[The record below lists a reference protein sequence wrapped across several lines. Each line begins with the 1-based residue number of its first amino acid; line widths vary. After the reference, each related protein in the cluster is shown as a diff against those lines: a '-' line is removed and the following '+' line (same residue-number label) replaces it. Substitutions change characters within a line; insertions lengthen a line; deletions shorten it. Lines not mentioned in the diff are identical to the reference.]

1 MSLWAQGKSVR
12 IGLVTGDAQARV
24 SDIFRPFTNY
34 LDRSL
39 ESSEFEMVAFASIED
54 LLAAGGQGRIEFAFC
69 NGPAAVQLNARVGAR
84 PVATVLQP
92 ASGATG
98 SPGSAWTAGSVF
110 VQRSR
115 TDIQQLQD
123 ARGKSVIAL
132 APLALGGW
140 LAALREWR
148 RLGLNEAKDFTRLE
162 FMFSYRGIAE
172 RVCKGGSDIGV
183 LSNYALASVADV
195 CPGGFRVLPPP
206 PGVDAGAGFAASTRQ
221 YPETAFVA
229 MATADPG
236 LASRVVV
243 ALLSLPPESVASKS
257 ANASG
262 FTIPQNYSSVE
273 ELMREL
279 RIPPFEAP
287 ANRTFREEMAL
298 HVREISLGLFAF
310 AAMLFAAWYRTHRL
324 YRDLR
329 VSESVRHRVFDSS
342 PIAQGILDPQS
353 WTLLDCNPA
362 AAQLYGWS
370 SREALKGKSIE
381 AVSAALQYDGSS
393 PMERA
398 ARIFRDSQGVRSM
411 VLAWRQQRPG
421 GEIWHGEIHLTAFS
435 SNGRLLLQYTLRDVT
450 AARELE
456 RRAELLA
463 HALRSSRD
471 CISIGD
477 ADDRIIYVN
486 EAFLSTYGYT
496 EQELLGKTVQLV
508 DSPRNPPELRAEILP
523 STIQGGWTGE
533 LWNRTKSGR
542 DIRMALSTAAVY
554 DENKTII
561 ATIGCARDI
570 TEYRALQEQYFQSQ
584 KMEGIGRL
592 AGGIAHDFNNLLT
605 VINGFCALSLQKMT
619 GDDPARNNWV
629 AIHEAGI
636 RAAELTRQLL
646 AFSKR
651 QPASLRPRFVNDLVA
666 SAQSLLHR
674 MVGEAVTLHIF
685 LAPAPVDG
693 HWPVLA
699 DESQFH
705 QVLMNLTVNARQ
717 AMPMGGVLR
726 ISTDYV
732 VIADGGAAMPP
743 GEYVLISVAD
753 TGAGIPAEI
762 QPFIFEPF
770 FTTKGSDGTGLGL
783 ATVYAIVRQSGGHV
797 SVDSHLGT
805 GATFHIHLPRIS
817 SPGAIPIG

>member
-1 MSLWAQGKSVR
+1 MR
-12 IGLVTGDAQARV
+12 IGLVTGDTQPRV

-34 LDRSL
+34 LGRHL
-39 ESSEFEMVAFASIED
+39 EHSEFEMVAFASIED
-54 LLAAGGQGRIEFAFC
+54 LLAAAGQGRIEFAFC
-69 NGPAAVQLNARVGAR
+69 NAPAAVQLNARLGAR

-92 ASGATG
+92 APGATG
-98 SPGSAWTAGSVF
+98 VPGSAWTAGAVF
-110 VQRSR
+110 VRKSR
-115 TDIQQLQD
+115 TDIQHLGD
-123 ARGKSVIAL
+123 VRRKSVIAL

-148 RLGLNEAKDFTRLE
+148 TLGLNPAKDFKKLD
-162 FMFSYRGIAE
+162 FLFSYRGIAD
-172 RVCKGGSDIGV
+172 RVCNGGADVGV
-183 LSNYALASVADV
+183 LANYALASVADV
-195 CPGGFRVLPPP
+195 CPDGFRVLPPP
-206 PGVDAGAGFAASTRQ
+206 PGVAAASGFAASTRQ

-229 MATADPG
+229 LASVDPG
-236 LASRVVV
+236 LASSLVV
-243 ALLSLPPESVASKS
+243 ALLTLSADSVPSKA
-257 ANASG
+257 ANAAG
-262 FTIPQNYSSVE
+262 FTVPQNYAPVE
-273 ELMREL
+273 QLMRDL
-279 RIPPFEAP
+279 SIPPFETQGT
-287 ANRTFREEMAL
+287 RTFREEMAL
-298 HVREISLGLFAF
+298 HVREISFGLFAF
-310 AAMLFAAWYRTHRL
+310 AAILFAAWYRTHGL
-324 YRDLR
+324 YHDLR
-329 VSESVRHRVFDSS
+329 VSESIRHRVFDSS

-362 AAQLYGWS
+362 AAQLYGWP
-370 SREALKGKSIE
+370 SRESLEGKSIV

-393 PMERA
+393 PAERA

-411 VLAWRQQRPG
+411 VLAWRHQRPG

-435 SNGRLLLQYTLRDVT
+435 SGGRLLLQYTLRDVT

-486 EAFLSTYGYT
+486 EAFLSTYGYA
-496 EQELLGKTVQLV
+496 EHELLGKTVQLV
-508 DSPRNPPELRAEILP
+508 DSPRNSPELRAEILP

-605 VINGFCALSLQKMT
+605 VINGFCTLSLQKMT
-619 GDDPARNNWV
+619 GDDPARNNLI
-629 AIHEAGI
+629 AIHEAGT
-636 RAAELTRQLL
+636 RAADLTKQLL

-651 QPASLRPRFVNDLVA
+651 QPASLRPRILNDVVA

-674 MVGEAVTLHIF
+674 MVGDAVTLHIF
-685 LAPAPVDG
+685 LAPAPASG
-693 HWPVLA
+693 HWSVLA

-705 QVLMNLTVNARQ
+705 QILMNLTVNARQ

-726 ISTDYV
+726 IATDYV
-732 VIADGGAAMPP
+732 VIAEGRSSLPP
-743 GEYVLISVAD
+743 GEYVLLSVAD
-753 TGAGIPAEI
+753 TGSGIPEEI
-762 QPFIFEPF
+762 QPYIFEPF

-783 ATVYAIVRQSGGHV
+783 ATVYAIVRQGGGSV
-797 SVDSHLGT
+797 SVESQPGT
-805 GATFHIHLPRIS
+805 GTTFHIHLPRIS
-817 SPGAIPIG
+817 SSLPPGIG